1 LPDDIRLSGDVLTGD
16 TAGVD
21 LIPHF
26 VQVGDTPVLIGDGT
40 EDLACGCGQPVLI
53 KGYRPDRMMA
63 VSIRCSSCGT
73 VTTTPDLP
81 PGAMLRG
88 QVVPLKRDAQPMP
101 NPGVLQPGVTFA
113 DHATVERAEAPL
125 RPRSP
130 VSDPLTL
137 STPLLHEVAAD
148 YDRLTGGAY
157 AAHIE
162 ASRPLEW
169 TGVRRY
175 PLAWSCLHLEA
186 WLARPDLPLLGIIET
201 TVAAVHVGAF
211 RQFLTVWGHHP
222 MFPQMAA
229 FAASTGFALHEL
241 AVFAT
246 LGAMFDAG
254 NRIGLMQPPDGKP
267 RMREW
272 SVQTTDGLLAL
283 ETAAFPRFAWPDG
296 KPWSAA
302 SVRSA
307 LLGAIDAARGRI
319 NQRNPGILVLSP
331 GLVPEGFDPWM
342 QEAMERVFRASGRS
356 HRGLAG
362 LAMVAPRVLVAD
374 RVNRFGFGWIFQPVA
389 NPAFAGENKVVVGPR
404 ESA

>member
-1 LPDDIRLSGDVLTGD
+1 MPR
-16 TAGVD
+16 VD
-21 LIPHF
+21 PTPHF
-26 VQVGDTPVLIGDGT
+26 VQVGDTPALIGDGT
-40 EDLACGCGQPVLI
+40 EDLACGCGQPMLV
-53 KGYRPDRMMA
+53 KGYRPERLIA
-63 VSIRCSSCGT
+63 VSIRCSNCGT

-81 PGAMLRG
+81 TAAMLMG
-88 QVVPLKRDAQPMP
+88 HVIAVGRDAQPMP
-101 NPGVLQPGVTFA
+101 NPAVMQPGVVFA
-113 DHATVERAEAPL
+113 DRATVERAEAPL
-125 RPRSP
+125 RPRRP
-130 VSDPLTL
+130 VSEPLTL
-137 STPLLHEVAAD
+137 STPLLHEVAED

-157 AAHIE
+157 AAHVE
-162 ASRPLEW
+162 ASRPLHW

-222 MFPQMAA
+222 MFPQMAE

-254 NRIGLMQPPDGKP
+254 NRIGLVQPPDGQL

-272 SVQTTDGLLAL
+272 SIQTADRLLAV
-283 ETAAFPRFAWPDG
+283 ETAAFSRFAWPDG

-307 LLGAIDAARGRI
+307 LVDSIDAARGRI
-319 NQRNPGILVLSP
+319 NQRNPGILVLSA

-342 QEAMERVFRASGRS
+342 QEGMERVFRTSGRAN
-356 HRGLAG
+356 RGLAA
-362 LAMVAPRVLVAD
+362 LAMIAPRVLVAD
-374 RVNRFGFGWIFQPVA
+374 RGNRFGFGWVFQPAA
-389 NPAFAGENKVVVGPR
+389 NPAFAGENKVVIGPR